1 MSTKS
6 RPMHYI
12 AQPDLKISPGKM
24 QKNFIVN
31 REKKSAA
38 FDLNGKVV
46 VENYTLEKDFS
57 KKTNRS
63 HLKTSPQSEKS
74 TEKKAFKDMNIEE
87 RIRFLTERP
96 FFIPPSPCE
105 IETKTQSYFGFIE
118 SCERGV
124 MQVRHLNRQ
133 EVFQVDRKDVTG
145 ILLLRM

>member
-1 MSTKS
+1 MAKS
-6 RPMHYI
+6 W
-12 AQPDLKISPGKM
+12 LKI
-24 QKNFIVN
+24 I
-31 REKKSAA
+31 RLKKI
-38 FDLNGKVV
+38 FP
-46 VENYTLEKDFS
+46 
-57 KKTNRS
+57 KKRI
-63 HLKTSPQSEKS
+63 EVI
-74 TEKKAFKDMNIEE
+74 EKKAFKDMNIEE